1 MTEPV
6 FHFSSTESVGYYF
19 EAVLVKDDVN
29 IKLIHKQKPTDIDIN
44 PLGKILKQRKK
55 IFQGLIHS
63 LF

>member
-19 EAVLVKDDVN
+19 ETVFVKDDVN
-29 IKLIHKQKPTDIDIN
+29 IKFIHKQKPTDIDIN
-44 PLGKILKQRKK
+44 PLGKILKQRKE
-55 IFQGLIHS
+55 ISQGLINS